1 MKIGIIGMGS
11 IGQRH
16 YENARTL
23 EHECYGYDPK
33 FRVVGSMFG
42 HETDL
47 YDWCDAAVICS
58 PSSYHESGLRAC
70 VERRK
75 HVLIEKPIST
85 AIGQMPELLALAKT
99 RDLVVMMGNN
109 LRFHPCVRKA
119 KMWLASDLIGRPLW
133 ANFQCA
139 ALSAKAPYL
148 SDGIV
153 LNTGAHEVDL
163 ALHLFGPAMVVAA
176 AARVGPYGDD
186 IADFVLHHE
195 TGCMSSFHIDF
206 VTRVP
211 LRMFRIVGADGGIFC
226 DLNRRDLSAVL
237 PDDKLPGV
245 IHSKRFDGDGSW
257 DDDYIAE
264 LSAFVETI
272 EGSSA
277 AISPAATGNDGL
289 AALRVLLDVRR
300 MAGLP

>member
-1 MKIGIIGMGS
+1 MKIGIVGLGS
-11 IGQRH
+11 IGARH
-16 YENARTL
+16 ANNAGKLGHDAR
-23 EHECYGYDPK
+23 GYDPANNYSSFK
-33 FRVVGSMFG
+33 LER
-42 HETDL
+42 DL
-47 YDWCDAAVICS
+47 YDWCDAAIICTPS
-58 PSSYHESGLRAC
+58 PFHESGLRAC

-85 AIGQMPELLALAKT
+85 AVGQLPELLALAKT

-119 KMWLASDLIGRPLW
+119 VTWIASGGIGRPLW

-148 SDGIV
+148 PDGIV

-163 ALHLFGPAMVVAA
+163 ALWLLGPAKVVAA

-195 TGCMSSFHIDF
+195 GGCMSSFHIDF

-211 LRMFRIVGADGGIFC
+211 LRVFRIVGDDGGMFC
-226 DLNRRDLSAVL
+226 DLNSREISAVQ

-245 IHSKRFDGDGSW
+245 VHSNRFKAEGSW
-257 DDDYIAE
+257 DTDYVDE
-264 LSAFVETI
+264 MRAFVETI
-272 EGSSA
+272 EGTSPA
-277 AISPAATGNDGL
+277 LSPAATGSDGL
-289 AALRVLLDVRR
+289 AALRLLLDVRR
-300 MAGLP
+300 LAGLP